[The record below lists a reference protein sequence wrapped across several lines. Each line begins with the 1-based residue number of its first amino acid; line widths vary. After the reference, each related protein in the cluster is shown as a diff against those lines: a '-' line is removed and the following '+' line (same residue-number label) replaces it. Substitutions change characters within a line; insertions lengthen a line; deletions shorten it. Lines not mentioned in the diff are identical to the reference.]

1 MKLERRTSRLSCLHI
16 SLSIEAA
23 NNLFDCFSYC
33 IADLA
38 VNNTVLRLGQ
48 IICVG
53 YSTRYGGALFVPLI
67 GYRQST
73 LVRELHLRCALLS
86 IAATT
91 TSSTSRSCVCCLM
104 LIFINLFSSVM
115 LTRLLELT
123 FTNLFFRSLSSP

>member
-1 MKLERRTSRLSCLHI
+1 MSTLPQEVRLKFVDGAQYLLKLERRTSRLSCLHI
-16 SLSIEAA
+16 SLSIEPA

-86 IAATT
+86 IVATT
-91 TSSTSRSCVCCLM
+91 TSSTSRSCV
-104 LIFINLFSSVM
+104 
-115 LTRLLELT
+115 LL
-123 FTNLFFRSLSSP
+123 SDAHLS